1 MVLYMIT
8 FPLVYVSRIITHLF
22 RNNATNQMSRD
33 EVLAVMELGEKS
45 GSINELEGD
54 ILESLIEQKSLSVQD
69 IMTPK
74 ERIFALNEEMSIKE
88 ANKAIRDHKYSRIPL
103 YRGAEGN
110 ICSLI
115 YRKKILQAM
124 LDKKKKKPLKHFA
137 SEVAFVD
144 MNLTLFDLLKLF
156 INKKEHLFV
165 VIDKKKNLVGI
176 VSLDDVISA
185 TLGVVYVPEQQSE
198 TQGVAEN
205 VPLDSK
211 NVETS
216 IENFEI
222 MTKDADYTETN
233 DIGAME
239 NTEREL
245 DSKDIKFSLAQKD

>member
-1 MVLYMIT
+1 MI
-8 FPLVYVSRIITHLF
+8 
-22 RNNATNQMSRD
+22 
-33 EVLAVMELGEKS
+33 
-45 GSINELEGD
+45 
-54 ILESLIEQKSLSVQD
+54 
-69 IMTPK
+69 
-74 ERIFALNEEMSIKE
+74 
-88 ANKAIRDHKYSRIPL
+88 
-103 YRGAEGN
+103 
-110 ICSLI
+110 
-115 YRKKILQAM
+115 
-124 LDKKKKKPLKHFA
+124 KKKKKPLKHFA
-137 SEVAFVD
+137 SEIAFVD

-165 VIDKKKNLVGI
+165 VIDKRKNLVGI

-239 NTEREL
+239 NTEIEL

>member
-1 MVLYMIT
+1 M
-8 FPLVYVSRIITHLF
+8 
-22 RNNATNQMSRD
+22 
-33 EVLAVMELGEKS
+33 
-45 GSINELEGD
+45 
-54 ILESLIEQKSLSVQD
+54 
-69 IMTPK
+69 
-74 ERIFALNEEMSIKE
+74 
-88 ANKAIRDHKYSRIPL
+88 

-165 VIDKKKNLVGI
+165 VIDKRKNLVGI

-239 NTEREL
+239 NTEIEL

>member
-1 MVLYMIT
+1 M
-8 FPLVYVSRIITHLF
+8 
-22 RNNATNQMSRD
+22 
-33 EVLAVMELGEKS
+33 
-45 GSINELEGD
+45 
-54 ILESLIEQKSLSVQD
+54 
-69 IMTPK
+69 
-74 ERIFALNEEMSIKE
+74 
-88 ANKAIRDHKYSRIPL
+88 
-103 YRGAEGN
+103 
-110 ICSLI
+110 
-115 YRKKILQAM
+115 
-124 LDKKKKKPLKHFA
+124 
-137 SEVAFVD
+137 
-144 MNLTLFDLLKLF
+144 
-156 INKKEHLFV
+156 
-165 VIDKKKNLVGI
+165 GI

-239 NTEREL
+239 NTEIEL